1 MTTQQILDGTKTVTR
16 RLGWRHLKVGDQIR
30 PVKKCMGLRPGE
42 KIEVLRGPLRVVS
55 VRREIRIQR
64 ARRTQRL
71 AGMI

>member
-1 MTTQQILDGTKTVTR
+1 
-16 RLGWRHLKVGDQIR
+16 
-30 PVKKCMGLRPGE
+30 MGLRPGE